1 MDKVNVGAILMLVVV
16 AIGGLVW
23 AQHAKA
29 EDAYSKPFLAVCTS
43 EQPIGLPDL
52 LVKCSAAL
60 MKKCPDGVDIQWAK
74 ESPPEAAVSYIV
86 SGVRCKLGA
95 APAQLEGSI

>member
-16 AIGGLVW
+16 AVGGLVW

-29 EDAYSKPFLAVCTS
+29 EDTYSKPFLAVCS
-43 EQPIGLPDL
+43 VEQENRDMTEL
-52 LVKCSAAL
+52 LGKCSMAL
-60 MKKCPDGVDIQWAK
+60 AKKCPGGVDVQWVK
-74 ESPPEAAVSYIV
+74 ESPPDAIQLYIAM
-86 SGVRCKLGA
+86 GVRCQ